1 MAVEGS
7 VERVAEGCLRR
18 ERTVLQA
25 HLKLRYEVLIRLLIL
40 ADVGELQVE
49 QLQHRLHVL
58 RCRRTAGHHVASTH
72 AHTGSGNLSSQSFRE
87 FLRRETAESAGADG
101 IIQQLQ
107 VAIVL
112 RSVERLTAGTLA
124 RKHHLVFL
132 EIGVLH
138 EHSDTIREFQL
149 GVAELLV
156 LRFLLNLAGLG
167 QLGNERFV
175 LHIVHIG
182 LQLLR
187 ASIADGGEQAFACGI
202 GVAFLLIVERH
213 DDHVRILLHHLEQ
226 LFGEAVDGL
235 EGNSGNQLIHRL
247 IGILN
252 RRHGL
257 VGKEMTAALTIE
269 LRVGALLTV
278 RIRLLERAQVVGLVA
293 VVLGL
298 CESELC
304 HTASL
309 LKHRLQSF
317 AHHRH
322 LLWHDIE
329 VEGALRFRED
339 VVAITASCIHKRAAF
354 LLGDFRETAVEQ
366 RQRGTFHIV
375 INKVRHVLLQRVGIG
390 IVFEHHLYTRRALL
404 LVLVDDD
411 NGFLRVGHGLS
422 YDRCCIL
429 GVRDVGEE
437 FLDHRFGVVYVDI
450 THDDESLIG
459 GMIPLLIVV
468 AQLLRTEVI
477 DNRHQTDG
485 IAHTVFRIGIEGRQ
499 VAFQH
504 TTAGRGAHAPLLM
517 DDTTLLV
524 DFLGFEQKARR
535 PVAQDEQARVER
547 RLTCCRH
554 VVDVVDRLVDR
565 GVSIQV
571 GSELHTNGLQPRD
584 ELVAL
589 EVIRT
594 VEGHVFQEVGESA
607 LALLL
612 LNGTHLLCDVEVGA
626 VLRPVV
632 VTNVVGQ
639 PVVELSD
646 AYGLIHRDGRHLL
659 GLSSCAYEHQQR
671 CKKIS

>member
-1 MAVEGS
+1 M
-7 VERVAEGCLRR
+7 
-18 ERTVLQA
+18 
-25 HLKLRYEVLIRLLIL
+25 
-40 ADVGELQVE
+40 
-49 QLQHRLHVL
+49 
-58 RCRRTAGHHVASTH
+58 
-72 AHTGSGNLSSQSFRE
+72 
-87 FLRRETAESAGADG
+87 
-101 IIQQLQ
+101 
-107 VAIVL
+107 
-112 RSVERLTAGTLA
+112 
-124 RKHHLVFL
+124 
-132 EIGVLH
+132 LH

-156 LRFLLNLAGLG
+156 LRFLLNLARLG
-167 QLGNERFV
+167 QLGNERLV

-187 ASIADGGEQAFACGI
+187 AGVVDSGEQAFACGI

-213 DDHVRILLHHLEQ
+213 DDHVRIPLHHPEEL
-226 LFGEAVDGL
+226 LGKVVDAL

-257 VGKEMTAALTIE
+257 IGEEMTATLTVE

-309 LKHRLQSF
+309 LEHRLQGLT
-317 AHHRH
+317 HHRH

-329 VEGALRFRED
+329 VEGTLGLRED
-339 VVAITASCIHKRAAF
+339 VVAVAASCIHKRAAF
-354 LLGDFRETAVEQ
+354 LFGDLRETAVEQ
-366 RQRGTFHIV
+366 RQRGTFHII
-375 INKVRHVLLQRVGIG
+375 INKVRHILLQRVGIG

-524 DFLGFEQKARR
+524 DFLGFEQQTRR
-535 PVAQDEQARVER
+535 PVAQNEQARVE
-547 RLTCCRH
+547 
-554 VVDVVDRLVDR
+554 
-565 GVSIQV
+565 G
-571 GSELHTNGLQPRD
+571 
-584 ELVAL
+584 
-589 EVIRT
+589 
-594 VEGHVFQEVGESA
+594 
-607 LALLL
+607 
-612 LNGTHLLCDVEVGA
+612 
-626 VLRPVV
+626 
-632 VTNVVGQ
+632 
-639 PVVELSD
+639 
-646 AYGLIHRDGRHLL
+646 
-659 GLSSCAYEHQQR
+659 
-671 CKKIS
+671 